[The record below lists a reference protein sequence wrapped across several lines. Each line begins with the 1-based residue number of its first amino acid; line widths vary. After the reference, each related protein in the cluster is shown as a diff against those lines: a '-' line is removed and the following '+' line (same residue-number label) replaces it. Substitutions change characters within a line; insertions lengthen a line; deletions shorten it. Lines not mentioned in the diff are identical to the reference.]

1 MTMKF
6 LRILP
11 LFFLFSASLQAQKLT
26 SEELFKEYF
35 TSQSDSLDPI
45 EGIWTVSTTQEF
57 YNYDTLYDIQKFPK
71 AAKVAVMKKEN
82 KYESFNLTGDSY
94 DVQFSI
100 TDVKGVYLYRNFFR
114 ETNKYSKTSAV
125 ISKAGEMEYTY
136 EFPDDFLRVK
146 FADSYEEG
154 TRVVNILKW
163 TKVFPEPKKK

>member
-1 MTMKF
+1 MTMKI
-6 LRILP
+6 LRSLP
-11 LFFLFSASLQAQKLT
+11 LIVLLSITAHAQKLT

-35 TSQSDSLDPI
+35 SNHADSLDAI

-57 YNYDTLYDIQKFPK
+57 YNYDTLYDVQKFPK
-71 AAKVAVMKKEN
+71 AAKVAVIKKEN
-82 KYESFNLTGDSY
+82 KYESFNLTGESY

-114 ETNKYSKTSAV
+114 ETNEYSKTSAV

-136 EFPDDFLRVK
+136 EFPDDYLRVK
-146 FADSYEEG
+146 FADSYEDG

-163 TKVFPEPKKK
+163 TKIFPDTKKK

>member
-1 MTMKF
+1 MKF

-114 ETNKYSKTSAV
+114 ETNEYSKTSAV

-136 EFPDDFLRVK
+136 EFPGDYLRVK

-163 TKVFPEPKKK
+163 TKVFPETKKK

>member
-1 MTMKF
+1 MKI

-11 LFFLFSASLQAQKLT
+11 LIVLLSITAHAQKLT

-35 TSQSDSLDPI
+35 LNHTDSLDAI
-45 EGIWTVSTTQEF
+45 EGIWTVSTTKEF
-57 YNYDTLYDIQKFPK
+57 YNYDTLYDVQKFPK
-71 AAKVAVMKKEN
+71 AAKVAVIKKEN
-82 KYESFNLTGDSY
+82 KYESFNLTGESY

-114 ETNKYSKTSAV
+114 ETNEYSKTSAV

-136 EFPDDFLRVK
+136 EFPDDYLRVK
-146 FADSYEEG
+146 FADSYEDG

-163 TKVFPEPKKK
+163 TKIFPDTKKK

>member
-1 MTMKF
+1 MKF

-114 ETNKYSKTSAV
+114 ETNEYSKTSAV

>member
-114 ETNKYSKTSAV
+114 ETNEYSKTSAV

>member
-1 MTMKF
+1 MKF

-114 ETNKYSKTSAV
+114 ETNEYSKTSAV

-163 TKVFPEPKKK
+163 TKVFPELKKK

>member
-1 MTMKF
+1 MKF

-114 ETNKYSKTSAV
+114 ETNEYSKTSAV
-125 ISKAGEMEYTY
+125 ISKAGEME
-136 EFPDDFLRVK
+136 
-146 FADSYEEG
+146 
-154 TRVVNILKW
+154 
-163 TKVFPEPKKK
+163 